1 MTEETNYREEES
13 IDLRKYVTLL
23 MSYKKFLIS
32 TFIFFGV
39 IAVVYAKS
47 LPNVYTS
54 QILLSPKDSQ
64 SFSMPTGVSGL
75 AAVAGITL
83 PQSKEQNLVDLSL
96 EVLSSM
102 DFFEIFYNDQDFL
115 KDLVAVKKYDSG
127 NRTIAYDDKKYDPK
141 TNSLKSFEENGIVFP
156 SFQLSYEKF
165 VLKHLSFKK
174 DLKTGFVSISV
185 RHESPVVAKEWLDR
199 IHFQLNNYVKS
210 MKKEEANE
218 FKNYLSKELSKNNLP
233 EIDVVLSGLIKQQIQ
248 TLMLA
253 EASNDYVFYIIDTPR
268 VPELKTGPNRAIIC
282 IVFSAISMFIV
293 ISLIIILDIYNYKI
307 TPSFNPTK
315 FFTKK

>member
-1 MTEETNYREEES
+1 MKEEIKYKEEEI
-13 IDLRKYVTLL
+13 IDLKKYLVLFW
-23 MSYKKFLIS
+23 SYRNFLIS
-32 TFIFFGV
+32 TFIFFGI

-54 QILLSPKDSQ
+54 QILLSPKDQQ
-64 SFSMPTGVSGL
+64 SSSMPSGVSGI
-75 AAVAGITL
+75 AAVAGIAL
-83 PQSKEQNLVDLSL
+83 PKSKEQNLVDLSL

-115 KDLVAVKKYDSG
+115 KNLIAIKKYDSVT
-127 NRTIAYDDKKYDPK
+127 RTVIYDDKKYDSK
-141 TNSLKSFEENGIVFP
+141 TNKVKSFEENGIVYP

-185 RHESPVVAKEWLDR
+185 RHDSPIVAKEWLDR
-199 IHFQLNNYVKS
+199 IHFQLNNRVKL
-210 MKKEEANE
+210 MKKEEANH

-233 EIDVVLSGLIKQQIQ
+233 QIDAVLSGLITQQIQ

-268 VPELKTGPNRAIIC
+268 VPEIKTGPNRAIIC
-282 IVFSAISMFIV
+282 ILFSAISMFILMF
-293 ISLIIILDIYNYKI
+293 LIVILDIYNYKI
-307 TPSFNPTK
+307 TPSFNLLK
-315 FFTKK
+315 FITKK